1 MLPIGYIA
9 PYMAAPRYSRFSL
22 AEAQSLMTLMVMA
35 RAPLIWG
42 GTASDARANATTVA
56 LIANSA
62 VSSIL
67 YLREKTN
74 HIRAVF
80 LNILK

>member
-62 VSSIL
+62 VSSI